1 MRAKR
6 LLVALAVLPLVA
18 AACGDSSSGSSSPP
32 TSEAE
37 ATTTQATSTT
47 SDSEPSSG
55 GATSDQLISQVI
67 EAPGGVSITVDGDA
81 SDWADIPGA
90 NVALK
95 PITDEPAV
103 PHDAVVKVAH
113 DEYNAYVLFQVN
125 DDLNWNPDNVNLSG
139 AAAVQWAIDNGAGD
153 AMGATDDV
161 RDVSLGLV
169 DIWHW
174 ELECASGEQTG
185 GGAAVHPDAT
195 GGNDAA
201 CNFDDEYASQTDIRE
216 DDDTARGENSLT
228 GVWNH
233 SESAEDAEG
242 TWTFEMSRP
251 LNTNDPQDAVFTPGE
266 SSMMAVAYWDPDRP
280 DGSDEGWDDDYHV
293 VSAIDGWMQVNWG
306 TETGGGSN
314 QAAPVAEPE
323 IGATIDAPGGVSIT
337 VDGDVADWADITG
350 LDLTLTP
357 ITGEPAEPRDAT
369 IKVAHDDTTAFL
381 LLQVQDDLN
390 WNPNNAKKSGAA
402 GIQWQIDP
410 NAPEHM
416 GAEDDQRDISIG
428 MVDIWHWELE
438 CATGIVSGG
447 SVSDA
452 GSGDPGNDAACNFDD
467 EYANS
472 VTDREDDNTASGE
485 NSLTGVWT
493 HTASAENEAGTWNF
507 EMSRP
512 MNTGDATDA
521 QFTAG
526 DSTLMAAAY
535 WDPDRPDGGTEGW
548 DDDYH
553 VVSAYEGWIQVN
565 WK

>member
-6 LLVALAVLPLVA
+6 PLVALAVLSLLA
-18 AACGDSSSGSSSPP
+18 AACGDSSSGSSSP
-32 TSEAE
+32 TESVA
-37 ATTTQATSTT
+37 ATTTAAAVTTAPASTAPGDA
-47 SDSEPSSG
+47 S
-55 GATSDQLISQVI
+55 SDQMISQVI

-81 SDWADIPGA
+81 SDWADIPGTD
-90 NVALK
+90 VALK
-95 PITDEPAV
+95 PITGEPSA
-103 PHDAVVKVAH
+103 PRDAVVKVAH
-113 DEYNAYVLFQVN
+113 DDAHAYVLFQVT
-125 DDLNWNPDNVNLSG
+125 DDLNWNPDNVHLSA
-139 AAAVQWAIDNGAGD
+139 AAAVQWAIDPGAGD

-174 ELECASGEQTG
+174 ELECGSGVLAG
-185 GGAAVHPDAT
+185 GGVDGHGDAT
-195 GGNDAA
+195 GGNDQA
-201 CNFDDEYASQTDIRE
+201 CNFDDEYASQTDVRE
-216 DDDTARGENSLT
+216 DDDTASGDNSLA
-228 GVWNH
+228 GVWSH
-233 SESAEDAEG
+233 SAATEDGEG

-251 LNTNDPQDAVFTPGE
+251 LDTGDQQDAVFTPGE
-266 SSMMAVAYWDPDRP
+266 SSLMAVAYWDPDRA

-293 VSAIDGWMQVNWG
+293 VSSMDGWLQVNWG
-306 TETGGGSN
+306 TETGGGSD
-314 QAAPVAEPE
+314 QAAPVEEAE
-323 IGATIDAPGGVSIT
+323 IGATVDAPGGVSIT
-337 VDGDVADWADITG
+337 VDGDAADWSEITG

-369 IKVAHDDTTAFL
+369 LKFAHDDTNVYVLF
-381 LLQVQDDLN
+381 QVQDDLN
-390 WNPNNAKKSGAA
+390 WDPANTKKSGAA

-410 NAPEHM
+410 EAPEHM
-416 GAEDDQRDISIG
+416 GAEDDEREISLG
-428 MVDIWHWELE
+428 MVDLWHWELE
-438 CATGIVSGG
+438 CASGVVSGG
-447 SVSDA
+447 SASDA

-493 HTASAENEAGTWNF
+493 HTASAENEAGTWTF

-512 MNTGDATDA
+512 MNTGDATDT
-521 QFTAG
+521 QFAAG
-526 DSTLMAAAY
+526 GSSLMAAAY

-553 VVSAYEGWIQVN
+553 VVSAYDGWIQVD